1 MVCSRVRV
9 SVRVR
14 VRVRV
19 SPVFYPRG
27 RASRGAPARD
37 SACRGMTPV
46 LFTLTGGLPG
56 GRGGAGGA
64 RAARGQGVRVRG
76 RRRHPA
82 NLRAHLQARERVRL
96 TCTMALLAFWRSYY
110 SMAAHLISPG
120 TPGSSKTRASDESER
135 NLQQNGVR
143 LRTVTRLWP
152 NKRGEFMS
160 MLPVSLYG
168 INYYAAA

>member
-120 TPGSSKTRASDESER
+120 TPGSSKTRASDESETPA
-135 NLQQNGVR
+135 VEYS
-143 LRTVTRLWP
+143 TVYQYRSTVYSR
-152 NKRGEFMS
+152 
-160 MLPVSLYG
+160 LYG
-168 INYYAAA
+168 PRGAECGESVFLRFHLL